1 MNTHLFDGLGFSPAD
16 ILLPKDGTDMTKWAV
31 IACDQFTSEP
41 EYWQAVE
48 EQVGDAPSAYRLI
61 LPEAHLN
68 DADVDGQIAAIN
80 ASMKKYLADGIFR
93 TYEDALI
100 YVERTQTDGRV
111 RHGLIGKVDLDCYD
125 FTPGSGA
132 LIRATEGTV
141 LDRIP
146 PRVRVRKDAPIE
158 LPHIMV
164 LIDDPEKTV
173 IEPLTAGTD
182 GMQPVYDFELMQG
195 GGHIRAFLL
204 NEAQKAG
211 VAAALNALKSP
222 EVQEAKYGLK
232 DAAPLLYAMGDGN
245 HSLATA
251 KQCFEDLK
259 AREGEAAY
267 ASPARYALVEL
278 VNNHD
283 DALQFEPIHRVVF
296 GVDPEDVMTA
306 FFAAHPGAH
315 DGIGEGH
322 VIEYLFGGGHGFVT
336 VPDPEKQLP
345 VGTLQAFLDEY
356 LKAHEAASVDY
367 IHDDDVVER
376 LSMQKNAIGFKLPA
390 MGKDQLFKTVMADG
404 VLPRKTFSM
413 GHARDKRYYL
423 EARKIK

>member
-1 MNTHLFDGLGFSPAD
+1 MENLFDGLGFSPAD

-48 EQVGDAPSAYRLI
+48 QQVRDAPSAYRLI

-80 ASMKKYLADGIFR
+80 ESMKRYLADGVFK

-100 YVERTQTDGRV
+100 YVERTQTDGKV

-182 GMQPVYDFELMQG
+182 GMQPVYDFDLMQG
-195 GGHIRAFLL
+195 GGRIRGWLL
-204 NEAQKAG
+204 GGAQKAA

-315 DGIGEGH
+315 DGIGDGH
-322 VIEYLFGGGHGFVT
+322 VIEYLFGGQHGFVT

-345 VGTLQAFLDEY
+345 VGTLQAFLDVY
-356 LKAHEAASVDY
+356 VKAHEGASVDY

-390 MGKDQLFKTVMADG
+390 MGKDQLFRTVMADG

>member
-1 MNTHLFDGLGFSPAD
+1 
-16 ILLPKDGTDMTKWAV
+16 
-31 IACDQFTSEP
+31 
-41 EYWQAVE
+41 VE
-48 EQVGDAPSAYRLI
+48 QQVGDAPSAYRLI

-68 DADVDGQIAAIN
+68 DADVGGQIAAIN
-80 ASMKKYLADGIFR
+80 ESMKRYLADGVFK

-100 YVERTQTDGRV
+100 YVERTQTDGKI

-182 GMQPVYDFELMQG
+182 GMQPVYDFDLMQG
-195 GGHIRAFLL
+195 GGRIRGWLL
-204 NEAQKAG
+204 GDAQKAA
-211 VAAALNALKSP
+211 VAAALSTLRSP

-296 GVDPEDVMTA
+296 GVDPENVMTA
-306 FFAAHPGAH
+306 FFTAHPDAH

-345 VGTLQAFLDEY
+345 VGVMLGVAAHHDGIVSCLLQKLGDPVAPAALVEVHLGGVVIQYPDLHDILPMLCALSFLSAF
-356 LKAHEAASVDY
+356 
-367 IHDDDVVER
+367 R
-376 LSMQKNAIGFKLPA
+376 
-390 MGKDQLFKTVMADG
+390 
-404 VLPRKTFSM
+404 
-413 GHARDKRYYL
+413 
-423 EARKIK
+423 

>member
-1 MNTHLFDGLGFSPAD
+1 MDNSMFEGLGFAPAD
-16 ILLPKDGTDMTKWAV
+16 ILLPKDGSDMTKWAV

-48 EQVGDAPSAYRLI
+48 KEVGDAPSALRLI

-80 ASMKKYLADGIFR
+80 ASMKQYLAGGVFR
-93 TYEDALI
+93 TLEDALI
-100 YVERTQTDGRV
+100 YVERTQTDGKI

-182 GMQPVYDFELMQG
+182 SMQLLYDFELMQG
-195 GGHIRAFLL
+195 GGHIRGWLL
-204 NEAQKAG
+204 NDAQKAA
-211 VAAALNALKSP
+211 VATALNALKSP
-222 EVQEAKYGLK
+222 KVQEAKYGLK

-259 AREGEAAY
+259 AREGEAACS
-267 ASPARYALVEL
+267 SPARYALVEL

-296 GVDPEDVMTA
+296 GIDPEEVMTA
-306 FFAAHPGAH
+306 FCAAHPGAR

-345 VGTLQAFLDEY
+345 VGTLQAFLDVY
-356 LKAHEAASVDY
+356 V
-367 IHDDDVVER
+367 
-376 LSMQKNAIGFKLPA
+376 
-390 MGKDQLFKTVMADG
+390 
-404 VLPRKTFSM
+404 
-413 GHARDKRYYL
+413 
-423 EARKIK
+423 